1 MKTFLSKFRLPI
13 LALIL
18 ATLVITVDHL
28 TEQAIA
34 LYLQDS
40 EGFKEVTPFFNLV
53 WLLQTTSLLVS
64 LALGLIIGGALGNTF
79 ERLIYGNVIDVLDFY
94 VYGYHWPAF

>member
-1 MKTFLSKFRLPI
+1 MKHFITKFQLPV

-53 WLLQTTSLLVS
+53 
-64 LALGLIIGGALGNTF
+64 
-79 ERLIYGNVIDVLDFY
+79 
-94 VYGYHWPAF
+94 